1 MAKQIIVYRHGKSDW
16 GASYGSD
23 HDRPLAKRGIKSA
36 EIMGKVLSKSGQV
49 PDLAISS
56 SALRAKQTLELSM
69 LAGKWECDV
78 TENEKLYYDSTE
90 TILEIIKNI
99 SDKYSSVILVGHE
112 PKCSTLARMLIGG
125 GEVVFKTATM
135 ARIDFDVE
143 EWKEVEP
150 GRGELRWL
158 YQPSFFSKGEFGI

>member
-1 MAKQIIVYRHGKSDW
+1 MAKRIIVYRHGKSDW
-16 GASYGSD
+16 GAAYGSD
-23 HDRPLAKRGIKSA
+23 HDRPLAKRGIKCA
-36 EIMGKVLSKSGQV
+36 ETMGKILSKSRQV
-49 PDLAISS
+49 PDLAITS
-56 SALRAKQTLELSM
+56 SALRAKQTLDHSM

-99 SDKYSSVILVGHE
+99 SDKYNSVILVGHE

-125 GEVVFKTATM
+125 GDIVFKTATM

-143 EWKEVEP
+143 EWKEV
-150 GRGELRWL
+150 GQGSGELRWL
-158 YQPSFFSKGEFGI
+158 YQPSFFSKGEFGF